1 MNSIYKMVFSEDLK
15 FGQIYEDKYQ
25 KRMIECFGKLV
36 EKAPNKI
43 FKDYDYIFEN
53 GSVEVKADRMVEK
66 TGNFFVEF
74 ECNKRSSGISATK
87 ATHYLLINSSKEDDA
102 YLVETK
108 TLLTLTTETNCKVVH
123 GGDGNRSK
131 GYLVE
136 KYKLKRFKII

>member
-1 MNSIYKMVFSEDLK
+1 MEKSKPKVKVKPLTLIRQTNEPKLLKIIKAKPSMEKQKKRCLNQNFIYMNSIYKMVFSEDLK

-66 TGNFFVEF
+66 TGNF
-74 ECNKRSSGISATK
+74 
-87 ATHYLLINSSKEDDA
+87 L
-102 YLVETK
+102 
-108 TLLTLTTETNCKVVH
+108 
-123 GGDGNRSK
+123 
-131 GYLVE
+131 
-136 KYKLKRFKII
+136 